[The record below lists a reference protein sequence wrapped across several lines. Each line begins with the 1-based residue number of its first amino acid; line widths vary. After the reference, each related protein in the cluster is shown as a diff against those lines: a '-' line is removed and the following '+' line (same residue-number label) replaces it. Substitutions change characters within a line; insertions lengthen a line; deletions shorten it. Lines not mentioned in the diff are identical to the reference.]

1 MKSNPYS
8 PSQVTEASQ
17 QPDSVLRQHRHPA
30 IFIAC
35 LLAGAFLP
43 ILGFVI
49 AESVDNLGTNIAW
62 LFIYLPAL
70 LAGMA
75 VTLVSWFRAYPG
87 WQRALAFMAFA
98 WNLLIT
104 GGTVIFSFKMLI
116 AR

>member
-17 QPDSVLRQHRHPA
+17 QPVSVLRQHRHTA

-49 AESVDNLGTNIAW
+49 AESADNLGTNFAW
-62 LFIYLPAL
+62 RFIYLPAL
-70 LAGMA
+70 LAGTA
-75 VTLVSWFRAYPG
+75 VTLVCWFRAYPD

-98 WNLLIT
+98 GNLLIT

>member
-1 MKSNPYS
+1 M
-8 PSQVTEASQ
+8 AW
-17 QPDSVLRQHRHPA
+17 LRYA
-30 IFIAC
+30 
-35 LLAGAFLP
+35 LLRYAMLMLCYAMP
-43 ILGFVI
+43 CDAILGFVI
-49 AESVDNLGTNIAW
+49 AESADNFGTNIVW

-75 VTLVSWFRAYPG
+75 VTLVCWFRSPSG

-104 GGTVIFSFKMLI
+104 GATLIFSFNMLI

>member
-8 PSQVTEASQ
+8 PSQVTDASR
-17 QPDSVLRQHRHPA
+17 QPVSAVRQHRHPA
-30 IFIAC
+30 IFVAC

-49 AESVDNLGTNIAW
+49 AESADNFGTNIVW

-75 VTLVSWFRAYPG
+75 VTLVCWFRSPSG

-104 GGTVIFSFKMLI
+104 GATLIFSFNMLI